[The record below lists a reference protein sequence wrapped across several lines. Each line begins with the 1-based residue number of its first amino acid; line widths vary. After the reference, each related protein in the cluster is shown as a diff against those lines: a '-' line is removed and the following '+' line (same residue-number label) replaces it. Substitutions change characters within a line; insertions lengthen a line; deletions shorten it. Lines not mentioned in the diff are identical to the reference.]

1 MGIPLGGFPDTR
13 TLDGALMGEGPLAS
27 TRAMARLAAVALA
40 GIAYIVGAFALT
52 IGMPQAFALNADGT
66 AVESVA
72 PGSTIWWLG
81 GRPGLRVEPWPA
93 DAPDPG
99 FTFIFDDGL
108 GVDVAARSEFPL
120 AETVLLTLTFLAVA
134 LLTRWLG
141 LPGSSVALGVSA
153 AVALGPLAPTLGYP
167 ADLPLAA
174 IPPAVTVLDIRGH
187 SPNIGRSP
195 WLKVMLAILVVGVL
209 IPAVAWLLPEGRWPW
224 PEIWKTSAWASVLIG
239 IASAGPLFQTL
250 LAAGS
255 PDVRRARL
263 VGDVFP
269 IARTSRLEGSAAE
282 RRRLAAE
289 LHNEVLPQLGQ
300 AILEIDASD
309 PAGRT
314 RLSEVAAQIRRS
326 MSERQQTTLEIGG
339 LVAAIEGFVHQLD
352 APLELREQNSTTK
365 RAPRHVEQAAY
376 RVAQLAIA
384 NAVQH
389 SGADAIRVELD
400 ESENELRLTIADD
413 GVGIDE
419 LAEQSALRSGHV
431 GLAEIRAQAQEVAA
445 QLAIRS
451 WPNEGTSVE
460 FRWTR

>member
-1 MGIPLGGFPDTR
+1 
-13 TLDGALMGEGPLAS
+13 MGEGPLAS
-27 TRAMARLAAVALA
+27 PQAKARLAAVALA
-40 GIAYIVGAFALT
+40 GIAYVVSAFALT
-52 IGMPQAFALNADGT
+52 IGVPQAFTLNTERT

-72 PGSTIWWLG
+72 PGSNIWWLG

-99 FTFIFDDGL
+99 FTFIFEDGL

-120 AETVLLTLTFLAVA
+120 AETSLLTLAFLAVA
-134 LLTRWLG
+134 LLTRRVG
-141 LPGSSVALGVSA
+141 LPGSSVALGVST
-153 AVALGPLAPTLGYP
+153 AVALGPLAPALGYP

-174 IPPAVTVLDIRGH
+174 IPPAVTGLDIYGH
-187 SPNIGRSP
+187 SPNMRRSP
-195 WLKVMLAILVVGVL
+195 WLKVMLAIFVVGFL
-209 IPAVAWLLPEGRWPW
+209 IPVVAWLLAEGRWPW
-224 PEIWKTSAWASVLIG
+224 PEIWRTPAWASVLIG
-239 IASAGPLFQTL
+239 AASAGPLLRTFV
-250 LAAGS
+250 AAG
-255 PDVRRARL
+255 PANERRARL
-263 VGDVFP
+263 VGEMFP

-326 MSERQQTTLEIGG
+326 MSERQETTLAVGG

-352 APLELREQNSTTK
+352 APLELRGPSATNE
-365 RAPRHVEQAAY
+365 RAPRAVEHAAY

-389 SGADAIRVELD
+389 SGADAIRVEVD
-400 ESENELRLTIADD
+400 ESQSELRLTIADD

-419 LAEQSALRSGHV
+419 VAEQSALRGGHV
-431 GLAEIRAQAQEVAA
+431 GLAEMRAQAQEVSA
-445 QLAIRS
+445 QLAVHS
-451 WPNEGTSVE
+451 APNAGTSVE